1 MINNLLI
8 LNYQSI
14 TDVLMFVNILQKSL
28 SHLYLNFY
36 FLKILLRF
44 PIPVPV
50 PVPAPVPV
58 PVPVPVSHSNLN
70 PFPISFKDISAL
82 CAFVVFGN
90 QAEVFFI
97 ECDTVSS

>member
-28 SHLYLNFY
+28 SHLYLNSY

-44 PIPVPV
+44 PIPVPA
-50 PVPAPVPV
+50 PVPAPA
-58 PVPVPVSHSNLN
+58 PVSRPRF
-70 PFPISFKDISAL
+70 PFKFQSTPSQLQVCFCVGCIHRL
-82 CAFVVFGN
+82 WL
-90 QAEVFFI
+90 
-97 ECDTVSS
+97 SS

>member
-28 SHLYLNFY
+28 SHLYLNSY

-50 PVPAPVPV
+50 SRFPLPF
-58 PVPVPVSHSNLN
+58 PVPVSHSNLN
-70 PFPISFKDISAL
+70 PLPVGFKDVSAL
-82 CAFVVFGN
+82 CAFIVFGY
-90 QAEVFFI
+90 QAEVLFI

>member
-28 SHLYLNFY
+28 SHLYLNSY

-50 PVPAPVPV
+50 PAPVSVPAPVPA
-58 PVPVPVSHSNLN
+58 PAPVSRPRF
-70 PFPISFKDISAL
+70 PFKFQSTPSRLQVCFCVGCIHRL
-82 CAFVVFGN
+82 WL
-90 QAEVFFI
+90 
-97 ECDTVSS
+97 SS